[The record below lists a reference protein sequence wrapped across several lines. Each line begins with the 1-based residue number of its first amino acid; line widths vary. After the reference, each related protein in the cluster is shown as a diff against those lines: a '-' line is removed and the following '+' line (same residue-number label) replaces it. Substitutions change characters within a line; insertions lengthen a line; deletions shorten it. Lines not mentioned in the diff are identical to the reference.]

1 MTWHRGLGLAAVAL
15 IGALSAGFG
24 ASNAAVRS
32 APLAFKPAIPQEQL
46 MDWTDRAF
54 GQMKLAI
61 AKEEQKKAENH
72 AYLLAELAN
81 VNVHHKPDD
90 AKFGKHA
97 QDVRDAALEL
107 AKLVS
112 AGDYK
117 QAKTVVDRVAAACTA
132 CHDAYRSGE

>member
-1 MTWHRGLGLAAVAL
+1 
-15 IGALSAGFG
+15 
-24 ASNAAVRS
+24 
-32 APLAFKPAIPQEQL
+32 

-97 QDVRDAALEL
+97 QDVRDASLEL
-107 AKLVS
+107 AKLIS

-117 QAKTVVDRVAAACTA
+117 QAKTVVERVNAACTA
-132 CHDAYRSGE
+132 CHDAYRSGD